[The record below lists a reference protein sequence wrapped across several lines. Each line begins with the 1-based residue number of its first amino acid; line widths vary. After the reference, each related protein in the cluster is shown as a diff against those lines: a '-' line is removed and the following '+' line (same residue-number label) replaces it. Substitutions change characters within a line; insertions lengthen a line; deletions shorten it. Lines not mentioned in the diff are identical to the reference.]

1 VHGHSSEYDTP
12 VVELNVDGCRSSVAA
27 RTVLTFSS
35 KYWRNVSA
43 SFDVGVMMLDVRV
56 FCSSNVVSDR
66 HSLVDEPLSVLIL
79 SDQVRKHIN

>member
-1 VHGHSSEYDTP
+1 MHGHSSEYDTP